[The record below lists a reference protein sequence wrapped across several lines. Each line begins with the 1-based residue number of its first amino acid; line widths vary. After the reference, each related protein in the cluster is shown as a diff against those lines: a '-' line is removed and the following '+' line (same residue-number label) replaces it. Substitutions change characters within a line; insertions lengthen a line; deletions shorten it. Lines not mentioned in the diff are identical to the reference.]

1 MQYIKHTVSFSMIL
15 FLSDEISA
23 HFLHYRMIWTDFR
36 PPILAKDITFVS
48 P

>member
-23 HFLHYRMIWTDFR
+23 YFLHYRMIWTDFR
-36 PPILAKDITFVS
+36 PPIIS
-48 P
+48 QRYYIC